1 MFEQHGFYFGG
12 GGGESFVF
20 DHLFTAVEDVV
31 EAVGIAADYVSGE
44 IPAIAKHGGGGLRLL
59 PVSHH
64 DLRSAHHEFTLF
76 AGRYLIPFQIDDA
89 AFCEGQRLSD
99 RSGAAH
105 LGWSDV
111 AGMGDR

>member
-12 GGGESFVF
+12 GDGESFVF

-31 EAVGIAADYVSGE
+31 EAVGVAADYVSGE

-64 DLRSAHHEFTLF
+64 DLRSAHHEFALF
-76 AGRYLIPFQIDDA
+76 AGRDVISFKIEDA
-89 AFCEGQRLSD
+89 AIGERQRLSD

-105 LGWSDV
+105 FGWSD
-111 AGMGDR
+111 